1 MTEEELRQR
10 LERTRQRY
18 ERQEIRLDVA
28 AKYAE

>member
-18 ERQEIRLDVA
+18 EHQEIRLDA
-28 AKYAE
+28 LLQSM